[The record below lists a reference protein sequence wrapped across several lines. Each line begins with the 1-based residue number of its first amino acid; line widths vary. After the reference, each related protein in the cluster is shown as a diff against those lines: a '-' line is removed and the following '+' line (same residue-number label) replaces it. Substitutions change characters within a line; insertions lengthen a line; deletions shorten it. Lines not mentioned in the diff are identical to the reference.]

1 MTKKVRDRV
10 LAIESILIELML
22 RDSNDPATY
31 PWSSRVQAERIYGLA
46 HDVPTE
52 TVKKPWEHFA
62 SRENELTLE
71 KIDSVWTN
79 GTHIVFRNMGPT
91 PVGKTRW
98 TKTNIY
104 EVTAK
109 ADNFPLGRIAWFG
122 RWRKYTFQPSSDC
135 VFEETCMR
143 EISLFIQQETRLQMK
158 RAAEKR
164 KAAKA

>member
-1 MTKKVRDRV
+1 MTKNVRDRV

-46 HDVPTE
+46 RGVTTE
-52 TVKKPWEHFA
+52 TP
-62 SRENELTLE
+62 SENELTLE
-71 KIDSVWTN
+71 RIDSVWTK

-158 RAAEKR
+158 QAAEKR
-164 KAAKA
+164 KSAKA